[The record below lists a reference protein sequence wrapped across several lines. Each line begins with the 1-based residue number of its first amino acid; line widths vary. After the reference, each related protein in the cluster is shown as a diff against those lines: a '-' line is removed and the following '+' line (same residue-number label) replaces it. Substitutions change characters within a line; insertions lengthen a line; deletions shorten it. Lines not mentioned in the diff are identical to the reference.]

1 MHIKQSYK
9 IIKRSIK
16 PAFTDD
22 LWNTDL
28 TEISNKAKRRFF
40 KFMKLS
46 RFTVTE
52 FAEQRMGFQCV
63 ALSYSG
69 VFAMIPLLAF
79 IFFVTDGLGLSDKIY
94 DLTHTYLQ
102 ASPEL
107 IDLVLEKANM
117 ILTTAQSGWVGVIS
131 AAMFIW
137 TIFWLL
143 FQIERVFN
151 NIWGIRKIGRKLY
164 KRFSAYLIMIIL
176 IPFVILIFGA
186 GIAAYSNI
194 FDIAAFQIRDFRVV
208 KTIISWLLMCV
219 IAIFTIS
226 LMFKYIPKPEV
237 RYSYALKSAIV
248 TGIAFTVFQ
257 YLYIETQLFVTRL
270 SAVYGVLAAI
280 PLYMTWMNFS
290 WQIIMYGCMLCRAY
304 HNADDYNIED

>member
-1 MHIKQSYK
+1 MHA
-9 IIKRSIK
+9 IK

-22 LWNTDL
+22 LWKTDL
-28 TEISNKAKRRFF
+28 REVSNTAKRRFF
-40 KFMKLS
+40 RFMKLL

-63 ALSYSG
+63 ALSYFG
-69 VFAMIPLLAF
+69 TFALIPLLAF
-79 IFFVTDGLGLSDKIY
+79 IFFISDGLGVSDKIY
-94 DLTHTYLQ
+94 ELSHTYLQ
-102 ASPEL
+102 TNPEL
-107 IDLVLEKANM
+107 IDLILEKSSM
-117 ILTTAQSGWVGVIS
+117 IIETAQSGIVGIIS
-131 AAMFIW
+131 AAMFLW

-164 KRFSAYLIMIIL
+164 KRLSAYVIMIFL
-176 IPFVILIFGA
+176 IPFVLLIFGA

-194 FDIAAFQIRDFRVV
+194 FDIAGLRIRDFQLI
-208 KTIISWLLMCV
+208 KTFLSWVLMCA

-226 LMFKYIPKPEV
+226 AMFKYIPKPEV
-237 RYSYALKSAIV
+237 RYKYALKSAIV
-248 TGIAFTVFQ
+248 TGVAFTVFQ
-257 YLYIETQLFVTRL
+257 YLYIETQLFVSRL

-280 PLYMTWMNFS
+280 PLFMTWMNFS

-304 HNADDYNIED
+304 HNAEDYNLED